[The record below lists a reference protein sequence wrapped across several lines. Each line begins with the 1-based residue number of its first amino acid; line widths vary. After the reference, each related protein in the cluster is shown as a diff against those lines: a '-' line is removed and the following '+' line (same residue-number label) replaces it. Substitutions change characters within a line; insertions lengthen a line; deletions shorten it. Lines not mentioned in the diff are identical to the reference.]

1 MKDSAVGHHS
11 GALMQNKLN
20 GTLTDK
26 LLQHDFFGSEE
37 KVSKRVG
44 RPKNDGLLRNGVQE
58 NTGTQWG
65 GSSPHLSD

>member
-11 GALMQNKLN
+11 GALTQTKLN

-26 LLQHDFFGSEE
+26 LLQHGFFGSEE

-44 RPKNDGLLRNGVQE
+44 RTKNGRLLQNEV
-58 NTGTQWG
+58 
-65 GSSPHLSD
+65 